1 MIKDDMIE
9 FQMTF
14 GSCRWLKEPRQAQSS
29 SLSSSLLPSL
39 SLSSTFQTNTTLTI
53 PITSWSI
60 QSQAIL
66 HILLTMLRWAD
77 CWKNTQNKSQTI
89 SNWKMVFYNLQIIK
103 KINIQFSSII
113 ELPMNEISNN
123 HEGLGW
129 FCTKVAVKCM
139 RHQRCNS

>member
-1 MIKDDMIE
+1 MINDDMIE

-77 CWKNTQNKSQTI
+77 CWKNTQNKSQII
-89 SNWKMVFYNLQIIK
+89 SNFKIVFYNLQIIK
-103 KINIQFSSII
+103 KINIQFFSII

-129 FCTKVAVKCM
+129 FCTKVAVECTT
-139 RHQRCNS
+139 HQGCNS